1 MCNLQTLHPLYGPCC
16 WALGTSL
23 VSWEYLWMR
32 KIQIIFPLILM
43 SLYWNSINE
52 MKTNK
57 KYHTVGT
64 VQNSKNTTLS
74 KQFKTQKIP
83 HYRNSSKLKKLPHCR
98 NSSKLKKLP
107 HCRNSS
113 KLKKYHTI
121 GTVQNSKNYHT
132 VETVQNSKNTT
143 LSEQFKTQIYHTVGT
158 VQNSNYHTVGTVQN
172 SNHTTLSEQFK
183 TQIRKSLVL
192 RSLSSQK
199 H

>member
-1 MCNLQTLHPLYGPCC
+1 
-16 WALGTSL
+16 
-23 VSWEYLWMR
+23 
-32 KIQIIFPLILM
+32 M

-74 KQFKTQKIP
+74 EQFKTQKI
-83 HYRNSSKLKKLPHCR
+83 
-98 NSSKLKKLP
+98 P

-132 VETVQNSKNTT
+132 V
-143 LSEQFKTQIYHTVGT
+143 GT
-158 VQNSNYHTVGTVQN
+158 VQN
-172 SNHTTLSEQFK
+172 
-183 TQIRKSLVL
+183 
-192 RSLSSQK
+192 
-199 H
+199 